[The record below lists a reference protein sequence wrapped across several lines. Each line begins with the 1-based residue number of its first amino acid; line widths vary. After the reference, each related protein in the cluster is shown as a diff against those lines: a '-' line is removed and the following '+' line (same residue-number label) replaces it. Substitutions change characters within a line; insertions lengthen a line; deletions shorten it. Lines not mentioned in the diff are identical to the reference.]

1 MLPIPLNKFF
11 ICWVLVFGSL
21 VPLAAAAQQ
30 ATAASQVVARA
41 SPRPDRILLTWQT
54 DPKTSQ
60 TVTWRTDASVK
71 SPQAQVAVADPSP
84 NFTLYATTFHAET
97 ESLKTE
103 NGPVGF
109 HSVNFTDLKPGTLYA
124 YRVGDGTYWSE
135 WFQFRTEAEKQEP
148 FSFIF
153 LGDAQT
159 DLFSLWSRTLRAA
172 YAAAPQ
178 ARFMVHAG
186 DLVNKPES
194 DADWQEWFEAGSFI
208 LASMPNFFTPGNH
221 EYARTLGLP
230 HLTKFWDPQINL
242 PQNGP
247 LGHEDVTYYFDYQNV
262 RLISLNSYWLV
273 AQQANWLEK
282 VLQDNPQQWTVV
294 LFHYPIY
301 SATGRGT
308 DNLLR
313 HWKPL
318 LDKYGVD
325 LVLQGHEHIYAR
337 GTSQPD
343 RQNDSLA
350 TGPVYVVSISGPKMY
365 DLSDVK
371 WMERSAE
378 NTQLYQIIDVEKEKL
393 VFKSFTVTGELYDG
407 FELLKTGA
415 GTKQIR
421 EIRPEI
427 KQERRFENTLGAPKN

>member
-1 MLPIPLNKFF
+1 MLLIPLKKSG
-11 ICWVLVFGSL
+11 IGCLLVLSSL
-21 VPLAAAAQQ
+21 APLAAAGQQTMVASPVEAQ
-30 ATAASQVVARA
+30 A

-60 TVTWRTDASVK
+60 TVTWRTDATVK
-71 SPQAQVAVADPSP
+71 SPQAQVALSDPSP
-84 NFTLYATTFHAET
+84 NFTLYAATFPAKT

-103 NGPVGF
+103 NGPVRY
-109 HSVNFTDLKPGTLYA
+109 HSVNFTALKPGTLYA

-135 WFQFRTEAEKQEP
+135 WFQFRTAAESQEP

-194 DADWQEWFEAGSFI
+194 DSDWQEWFEAGSFI

-221 EYARTLGLP
+221 EYARTAGLP
-230 HLTKFWDPQINL
+230 HLTKFWDPQINM

-247 LGHEDVTYYFDYQNV
+247 AGHQDVVYYFDYQNV
-262 RLISLNSYWLV
+262 RLITLNSYWLV
-273 AQQANWLEK
+273 PQQANWLEK
-282 VLQDNPQQWTVV
+282 VLKNNPQQWTVV
-294 LFHYPIY
+294 LFHYPVY

-308 DNLLR
+308 SNLLR

-337 GTSQPD
+337 GTSQVA
-343 RQNDSLA
+343 NTTDSLA

-365 DLSDVK
+365 ELSDVK
-371 WMERSAE
+371 WMDRAAE
-378 NTQLYQIIDVEKEKL
+378 NTQLYQIIDVNAGKL

-407 FELLKTGA
+407 FELLKSAA
-415 GTKQIR
+415 GRKQIR
-421 EIRPEI
+421 EISPEI
-427 KQERRFENTLGAPKN
+427 KQERRFENTLAPPKN

>member
-1 MLPIPLNKFF
+1 
-11 ICWVLVFGSL
+11 
-21 VPLAAAAQQ
+21 
-30 ATAASQVVARA
+30 
-41 SPRPDRILLTWQT
+41 
-54 DPKTSQ
+54 
-60 TVTWRTDASVK
+60 
-71 SPQAQVAVADPSP
+71 
-84 NFTLYATTFHAET
+84 
-97 ESLKTE
+97 
-103 NGPVGF
+103 
-109 HSVNFTDLKPGTLYA
+109 
-124 YRVGDGTYWSE
+124 
-135 WFQFRTEAEKQEP
+135 
-148 FSFIF
+148 
-153 LGDAQT
+153 
-159 DLFSLWSRTLRAA
+159 
-172 YAAAPQ
+172 
-178 ARFMVHAG
+178 MVHAG

-221 EYARTLGLP
+221 EYARTMGLP

-294 LFHYPIY
+294 LFHYPVY

-343 RQNDSLA
+343 RQSDSLA
-350 TGPVYVVSISGPKMY
+350 TGPVYVVSISGP
-365 DLSDVK
+365 
-371 WMERSAE
+371 
-378 NTQLYQIIDVEKEKL
+378 
-393 VFKSFTVTGELYDG
+393 
-407 FELLKTGA
+407 
-415 GTKQIR
+415 
-421 EIRPEI
+421 
-427 KQERRFENTLGAPKN
+427 